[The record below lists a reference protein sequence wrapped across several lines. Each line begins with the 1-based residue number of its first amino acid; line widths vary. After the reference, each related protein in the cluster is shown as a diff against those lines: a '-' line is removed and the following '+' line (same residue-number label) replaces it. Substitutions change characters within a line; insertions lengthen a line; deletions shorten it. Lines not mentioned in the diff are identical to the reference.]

1 MPVRSKKKGNIMKL
15 SEKNTLKV
23 LENIKKELEEE
34 KKAFNY
40 PNIDI
45 KLFEVIRQ
53 ASDYNLLRGRSLER
67 GFSAVGLVI
76 ADPKIDFSNSID
88 RWYGYLI
95 IQSEYYRELTWMM
108 NKILRL
114 FKDYFIGMEAREY
127 LYDHIGACMKNSLK
141 TKKINEVFKDV
152 LEEADRLIQ
161 EAIKFHQKT
170 T

>member
-1 MPVRSKKKGNIMKL
+1 MPVCSKKKGNIMKL

-23 LENIKKELEEE
+23 LENIKKDIEEE

-45 KLFEVIRQ
+45 KLFETIRQ
-53 ASDYNLLRGRSLER
+53 ASAYNLLKGRSLEK

-76 ADPKIDFSNSID
+76 ADTKVDFSNSMD
-88 RWYGYLI
+88 KWYGYLI

-108 NKILRL
+108 NMMLRL

-127 LYDHIGACMKNSLK
+127 LYDHIGERMKKSLK

-152 LEEADRLIQ
+152 LEEAERLIQ
-161 EAIKFHQKT
+161 EAIKFHQKKV
-170 T
+170 

>member
-1 MPVRSKKKGNIMKL
+1 
-15 SEKNTLKV
+15 
-23 LENIKKELEEE
+23 
-34 KKAFNY
+34 
-40 PNIDI
+40 
-45 KLFEVIRQ
+45 
-53 ASDYNLLRGRSLER
+53 
-67 GFSAVGLVI
+67 
-76 ADPKIDFSNSID
+76 
-88 RWYGYLI
+88 
-95 IQSEYYRELTWMM
+95 MM